1 MECIVEDVRLEGI
14 KKEYSRSDSI
24 TFGIINN
31 KRDTIYYYTTM
42 EVLYDT
48 IWREI
53 PIIDDKHTMKTHRCT
68 PIKANSNVCD
78 VIKIDDS
85 YDLGSRYRIVINYA
99 LPNQTNFKK
108 IYSDIFIIND
118 TK

>member
-1 MECIVEDVRLEGI
+1 MECIAEDVRLEGI

-68 PIKANSNVCD
+68 LIKANSKVRD
-78 VIKIDDS
+78 TIKIDDS
-85 YDLGSRYRIVINYA
+85 YDSGLKHRIVINYA
-99 LPNQTNFKK
+99 LPNETKFEK
-108 IYSDIFIIND
+108 IYSEAFVINE
-118 TK
+118 